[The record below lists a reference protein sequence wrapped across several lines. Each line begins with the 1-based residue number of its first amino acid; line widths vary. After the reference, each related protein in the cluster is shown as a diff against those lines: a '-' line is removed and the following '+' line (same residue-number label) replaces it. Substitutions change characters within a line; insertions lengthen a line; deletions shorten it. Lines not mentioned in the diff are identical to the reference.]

1 MENFLEKLRAAGYK
15 ITPQRRA
22 VLAAFQGQAPFP
34 TAHQILDAVR
44 RTQPDVSLDT
54 IYRNLALLTELG
66 LVHEIFRPAGSVY
79 ELTAPDHHHHHLVCT
94 ACGRTA
100 CIDVCPM
107 TPIYEKEAKKQG
119 FQITGHIFEFYGLC
133 RACQEKAKK

>member
-1 MENFLEKLRAAGYK
+1 METFLEKLRSAGYK

-22 VLAAFQGQAPFP
+22 VWEALQTQAAFP
-34 TAHQILDAVR
+34 TAHQILDVVR

-54 IYRNLALLTELG
+54 IYRNLALLTDLG

-79 ELTAPDHHHHHLVCT
+79 ELTRPGHHHHHLVCT
-94 ACGRTA
+94 ACGRTE

-107 TPIYEKEAKKQG
+107 TPIYDAEAAKKG
-119 FQITGHIFEFYGLC
+119 FRITGHIFEFYGLC
-133 RACQEKAKK
+133 RKCQVKNRK

>member
-1 MENFLEKLRAAGYK
+1 MENFLEKLRTAGYK

-22 VLAAFQGQAPFP
+22 VWEAFQAQGDFP

-54 IYRNLALLTELG
+54 IYRTLALLTDLG

-94 ACGRTA
+94 ACGRTE

-107 TPIYEKEAKKQG
+107 TPLYEREAAKKG
-119 FQITGHIFEFYGLC
+119 FRITGHIFEFYGLC
-133 RACQEKAKK
+133 RKCQKKGRK

>member
-1 MENFLEKLRAAGYK
+1 MENFLEKLRTAGYK

-22 VLAAFQGQAPFP
+22 VWEAFQAQGDFP

-54 IYRNLALLTELG
+54 IYRTLALLTDLG

-94 ACGRTA
+94 ACGRTE

-107 TPIYEKEAKKQG
+107 TPVYEKEAKKQG

-133 RACQEKAKK
+133 RKCQKKDRK

>member
-1 MENFLEKLRAAGYK
+1 MENFLEKLRTAGYK

-22 VLAAFQGQAPFP
+22 VWEAFQAQGDFP

-54 IYRNLALLTELG
+54 IYRTLALLTDLG

-94 ACGRTA
+94 ACGRTE

-107 TPIYEKEAKKQG
+107 TPLYEREAAKKG
-119 FQITGHIFEFYGLC
+119 FRITSHIFEFYGLC
-133 RACQEKAKK
+133 RKCQKKDRK

>member
-1 MENFLEKLRAAGYK
+1 MDTLLEKFRSAGYK

-22 VLAAFQGQAPFP
+22 VLEAFKRQAPFP
-34 TAHQILDAVR
+34 TAHQILDTVR
-44 RTQPDVSLDT
+44 KTHPDVSLDT
-54 IYRNLALLTELG
+54 IYRNLALLTDLG

-79 ELTAPDHHHHHLVCT
+79 ELTSPEHHHHHLVCT
-94 ACGRTA
+94 SCGRTA

-133 RACQEKAKK
+133 RDCQEKSKS